1 MIPDIRA
8 LIPYIIDG
16 IKKLSDSDLK
26 TIATYVAQLCLSD
39 KEACT
44 SIYRLTLTIAYTCKN
59 VLHGAG
65 VGRRGEKEEE
75 R

>member
-1 MIPDIRA
+1 MIPDIKA
-8 LIPYIIDG
+8 LIPYVIDG

-26 TIATYVAQLCLSD
+26 TIATYVAQLCVSD
-39 KEACT
+39 KEACM